1 MTQIKISTIIAAPID
16 LCFDLSRSIELHV
29 LSTRHTGERAIEG
42 LTTGI
47 AEQGDI
53 ITWEATH
60 FGIRQRLTTVIE
72 RVNRPVFF
80 SDRMIRGAFRSMYH
94 EHIFESNGKST
105 TMTDVLQYTT
115 PGGIAGRLFDVLVLK
130 KYMTSFLKRRN
141 ETIREAAEG
150 DGWKEIL
157 K

>member
-1 MTQIKISTIIAAPID
+1 MTQIKISTIIEAPID

-29 LSTRHTGERAIEG
+29 LSTRHTGERAVG
-42 LTTGI
+42 GRMAGI
-47 AEQGDI
+47 AEQGDV

-60 FGIRQRLTTVIE
+60 FGVRQRLTTVIE
-72 RVNRPVFF
+72 KVNRPVFF

-115 PGGIAGRLFDVLVLK
+115 PGGIVGKLFDVLVLK

-141 ETIREAAEG
+141 DTIKEAAEG